1 MCFFQEGHHVSL
13 HSPEEEN
20 AKTQAVTSQ
29 TINEVRFF
37 TNEKPEFPFNFPWSL
52 DLLKPHWGMPNPLV
66 GWGHF
71 PHLLTSAAPKSNVF
85 LYNVVLS
92 MCGIPYREIDDI
104 ARFITFKPTTGRKQK
119 NEMGTCLWI
128 SMIFPLVTSSYSG
141 HHIKP
146 CRVLNTTGQ
155 CPSGAELMIELSQM
169 VFAVNEIYYCSHCS
183 LSPNDSCQ
191 RPLWSGWTCHI

>member
-104 ARFITFKPTTGRKQK
+104 ARFITFKPHYWQETEEWNGHVPVNIHDIPFGYKLL
-119 NEMGTCLWI
+119 LWASHKAMSCSQHNW
-128 SMIFPLVTSSYSG
+128 SMPQWSRIDDWTVPNG
-141 HHIKP
+141 
-146 CRVLNTTGQ
+146 
-155 CPSGAELMIELSQM
+155 
-169 VFAVNEIYYCSHCS
+169 FAVNEIYYCSHCS